1 MRKKIPVIT
10 NPTAVKEMVNK
21 LSISADLDTLEALTQ
36 SQYSHNSLL
45 AIYSDWR
52 RYLEF
57 CHLHHINVLPA
68 SITAVR
74 RFLERESQHRKFA
87 SLKRYTA
94 TLSQIHTILG
104 LPNPVNHRQIKF
116 TLSQLRS
123 LKGPDAKQTNA
134 FTLQHLQELNQHLS
148 KDKGTKVIRD
158 LAIYSLMFECA
169 LKRSELKYF
178 GFDQFDIDEDGV
190 AQVTLSDKTYR
201 LSKEASEYLSKWL
214 VFVPDRDGAVFRSI
228 DRHGNISRTTMN
240 DSSIYRILRNASSLL
255 QLPENLKFSGQS
267 LRVGAVKELSKQG
280 MKVKDIQDYG
290 RWLSPAMP
298 AQYLGN
304 RSSAELE
311 KTKFRTIK
319 AWD

>member
-10 NPTAVKEMVNK
+10 NQTVVKEMVSK
-21 LSISADLDTLEALTQ
+21 LSISANLELLQALTQ

-52 RYLEF
+52 HYLEF

-74 RFLERESQHRKFA
+74 RFLERESHHRKFA
-87 SLKRYTA
+87 SLKRYAA
-94 TLSQIHTILG
+94 TLSLMHTILG

-116 TLSQLRS
+116 TLNQLHA
-123 LKGPDAKQTNA
+123 LKGADAKQTNA
-134 FTLQHLQELNQHLS
+134 FTFQHLQQLNQLLN

-158 LAIYSLMFECA
+158 VAIYNLMFECA
-169 LKRSELKYF
+169 LKRSELKHF
-178 GFDQFDIDEDGV
+178 CFEQFVFQDDGL
-190 AQVTLSDKTYR
+190 AHIILSDKTYQ
-201 LSKEASEYLSKWL
+201 LSKDASEYLSKWL
-214 VFVPDRDGAVFRSI
+214 NCLPVHEGPVFRSI
-228 DRHGNISRTTMN
+228 DRHGNISSNLMN

-280 MKVKDIQDYG
+280 MNIKAIQDYG

-298 AQYLGN
+298 TQYIGN
-304 RSSAELE
+304 HSNAELE
-311 KTKFRTIK
+311 KTKFRSIK